1 MSQLELD
8 IKHAEAAG
16 VYQMSARKKR
26 TLAARKAF
34 CGVIFC
40 FLYQGLNVL
49 AGKDERV
56 IREMETWEEGFSCGI
71 GMGEGAP
78 ALYMEKRGNELVRL
92 SGEETSPEKMDLM
105 IQFKSVEAAFLVM
118 SGQVGVAGSYARHGF
133 LLKGDIARGMSL
145 VRCVDL
151 AEGYLFPRFISRNI
165 LKAVPEKK
173 MGLIRTYL
181 AVVCRMLFHGKG
193 GRG

>member
-56 IREMETWEEGFSCGI
+56 IREM
-71 GMGEGAP
+71 
-78 ALYMEKRGNELVRL
+78 
-92 SGEETSPEKMDLM
+92 
-105 IQFKSVEAAFLVM
+105 
-118 SGQVGVAGSYARHGF
+118 
-133 LLKGDIARGMSL
+133 
-145 VRCVDL
+145 
-151 AEGYLFPRFISRNI
+151 
-165 LKAVPEKK
+165 
-173 MGLIRTYL
+173 
-181 AVVCRMLFHGKG
+181 
-193 GRG
+193 